1 MVLFLLILLNV
12 SQSISAQPKYIT
24 PTLMQFRKGLDFLQ
38 HIQVKFYPKI
48 LTAVYNSFI
57 SYKCLFFV
65 FGKAEKFLFSCF
77 NYAAPTLH
85 HGEKEKNIYSTWL
98 LHDVKILV
106 THSKV
111 NCYTVRCGQ
120 TFHIS
125 ALISHSHCR
134 HDIEDLLEQI
144 KELQIN
150 AQRCFG
156 I

>member
-1 MVLFLLILLNV
+1 MLSEKKSRMVLFLLILLNV

-77 NYAAPTLH
+77 NYAAPSLH

-111 NCYTVRCGQ
+111 NCYTVR
-120 TFHIS
+120 
-125 ALISHSHCR
+125 
-134 HDIEDLLEQI
+134 
-144 KELQIN
+144 
-150 AQRCFG
+150 
-156 I
+156 